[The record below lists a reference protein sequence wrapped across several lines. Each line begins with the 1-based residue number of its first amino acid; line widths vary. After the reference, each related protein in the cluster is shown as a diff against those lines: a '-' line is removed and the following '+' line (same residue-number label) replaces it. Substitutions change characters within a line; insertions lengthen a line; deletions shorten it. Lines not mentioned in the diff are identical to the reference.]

1 MVSAMTE
8 GEFKK
13 FKTFI
18 YDHAGIDLAP
28 TKQVMVAS
36 RLNKRLNHYQLANY
50 SEYFALV
57 MNPDNKQEFQLMV
70 DLLTT
75 NETYFFREPKHFE
88 FLKKEILQPWRGQ
101 EFRLW
106 SAASSSGEEA
116 YSIAMILAENLK
128 GRSWQ
133 ILGTDLSTKVLS
145 KAHQGVYMMDRIE
158 LLDQQLMRKYCL
170 KGVRT
175 QENTFRIGEKIRQRV
190 RFKQLNLMKP
200 MPPKIGKFDVIFLRN
215 VLIYFDNETKKQVV
229 ERIISALK
237 PGGYFFISHSET
249 LSRIT
254 DKLEMVQPSI
264 YIKR

>member
-1 MVSAMTE
+1 MATMTE
-8 GEFKK
+8 NEFKR

-28 TKQVMVAS
+28 AKQVMVSS
-36 RLNKRLNHYQLANY
+36 RLNRRLNYYQLTTY
-50 SEYFALV
+50 TEYFELV
-57 MNPDNKQEFQLMV
+57 MNPENKQEFQEMV

-88 FLKKEILQPWRGQ
+88 FLKQEILKKWKGQ
-101 EFRLW
+101 DFRLW

-116 YSIAMILAENLK
+116 YSIAMMLAENLA
-128 GRSWQ
+128 GRQWQ
-133 ILGTDLSTKVLS
+133 ILGTDLSTKVLT
-145 KAHQGVYMMDRIE
+145 KAAQAVYMMDRIE
-158 LLDQQLMRKYCL
+158 LLDQSLMRKYCL

-175 QENTFRIGEKIRQRV
+175 QENTFRISDKLRERV

-200 MPPKIGKFDVIFLRN
+200 LPPKIGKFDVIFLRN

-264 YIKR
+264 YMKR

>member
-1 MVSAMTE
+1 MATMTE
-8 GEFKK
+8 KEFKR
-13 FKTFI
+13 FKSFI

-28 TKQVMVAS
+28 AKQVMVGS
-36 RLNKRLNHYQLANY
+36 RLNRRLNHYQLATY
-50 SEYFALV
+50 TEYFELV
-57 MNPDNKQEFQLMV
+57 MNPENKQEFQVMV

-75 NETYFFREPKHFE
+75 NETYFFREPKHFDFLE
-88 FLKKEILQPWRGQ
+88 QEILKKWKGQ
-101 EFRLW
+101 DFRLW

-116 YSIAMILAENLK
+116 YSIAMVLAENIA
-128 GRSWQ
+128 GRQWQ
-133 ILGTDLSTKVLS
+133 ILGTDLSTKVLT
-145 KAHQGVYMMDRIE
+145 KAHQAVYMMDRIE
-158 LLDQQLMRKYCL
+158 LLDQSLMRKYCL

-175 QENTFRIGEKIRQRV
+175 QENTFRISDKLRQRI

-200 MPPKIGKFDVIFLRN
+200 LPPKIGKFDVIFLRN

-229 ERIISALK
+229 ERIISTLK

-264 YIKR
+264 YMRR